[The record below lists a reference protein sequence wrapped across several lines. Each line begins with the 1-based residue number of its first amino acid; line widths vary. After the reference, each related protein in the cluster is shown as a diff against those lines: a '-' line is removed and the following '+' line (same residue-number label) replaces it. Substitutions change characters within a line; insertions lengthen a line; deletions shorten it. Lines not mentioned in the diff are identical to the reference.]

1 MVEFVATLV
10 KNKSWLFLATSGNL
24 TIAQIMENYWEA
36 FFVTGEPDTI
46 LIVSVNQRASYFYFP
61 KGNVN
66 NTTSLSSSQELS
78 ASLFSSAVLAS
89 HALSSESR
97 FASTSLV
104 YIGITVPDS
113 VPSDG

>member
-1 MVEFVATLV
+1 MKNEKLV
-10 KNKSWLFLATSGNL
+10 VSATSGIPNDR
-24 TIAQIMENYWEA
+24 QIMENYWEA

-78 ASLFSSAVLAS
+78 VSLSASDVLAS

-113 VPSDG
+113 VPSDE

>member
-1 MVEFVATLV
+1 
-10 KNKSWLFLATSGNL
+10 
-24 TIAQIMENYWEA
+24 MENYWEA

-46 LIVSVNQRASYFYFP
+46 LIVSVNQRASYFCFP

-78 ASLFSSAVLAS
+78 ASLSDSAVLAS

-113 VPSDG
+113 VPSDE

>member
-1 MVEFVATLV
+1 
-10 KNKSWLFLATSGNL
+10 
-24 TIAQIMENYWEA
+24 MENYWEA

-78 ASLFSSAVLAS
+78 VSLFASAVLAS

-113 VPSDG
+113 VPSDE

>member
-46 LIVSVNQRASYFYFP
+46 LIVSVNQRASYFCFP
-61 KGNVN
+61 KGKD
-66 NTTSLSSSQELS
+66 E
-78 ASLFSSAVLAS
+78 
-89 HALSSESR
+89 
-97 FASTSLV
+97 
-104 YIGITVPDS
+104 
-113 VPSDG
+113 

>member
-1 MVEFVATLV
+1 
-10 KNKSWLFLATSGNL
+10 
-24 TIAQIMENYWEA
+24 MENYWEA

-46 LIVSVNQRASYFYFP
+46 LIVSVNQRASSFYFP

-78 ASLFSSAVLAS
+78 VSLSASAVLAS

-104 YIGITVPDS
+104 YIGITVPDC
-113 VPSDG
+113 VPSDE